1 VIVGTVTENR
11 EAIIRLIVRGLNG
24 QEQEVEA
31 VVDTGFTGFLT
42 LPPRLITSLGFT
54 WLGREEGV
62 LSDGSLQVFD
72 VYTATVIWDGQ
83 PRSVTADA
91 ADTDL
96 LVGMGLMYRYDL
108 RIQVVDGGTV
118 TIEALP

>member
-11 EAIIRLIVRGLNG
+11 EAIIRPIVRGLNG

-31 VVDTGFTGFLT
+31 VIDTGFTGFLT
-42 LPPRLITSLGFT
+42 LPPRLITSLGLT

-83 PRSVTADA
+83 PRSVIADA

-108 RIQVVDGGTV
+108 RIQVVNGGTV

>member
-11 EAIIRLIVRGLNG
+11 EAIIRLIVRGLYG

-31 VVDTGFTGFLT
+31 VIDTGFTGFLT
-42 LPPRLITSLGFT
+42 LPPRLITSLGLT

-83 PRSVTADA
+83 PRSVIADA